1 MLHRLRRFFNA
12 DLAVD
17 LGTAHCRIGL
27 LGEGIVVNEP
37 SVVAVGTG
45 NGRGPS
51 SPVAVGRLARLMQ
64 GRTPDSI
71 AVVRPLSEGVI
82 ADFELCEALLR
93 YLLAKA
99 LPSGL
104 RRRPQVLV
112 AVPQAVTKVEKRA
125 VQNSF
130 QRAGARGVWL
140 ISKAKAAA
148 LGAGLPVAE
157 PLASMVCDI
166 GSGTTEA
173 AVLSLGDTVA
183 ARSVRI
189 AGDQMDQAVADYL
202 RRHYSLRVGLS
213 AAEQLKI
220 ELGSAWA
227 LEEERTQQ
235 ISGLDAISGL
245 PRRATITSE
254 EVRQALAE
262 PLADLVDALK
272 STMDRLSPELA
283 ADLVDHGIL
292 LCGGGALL
300 PGIDRYLSEHTGLPV
315 RIAPEPQTV
324 VAEGLLSCLEHLEQW
339 RPALESSQYDL

>member
-1 MLHRLRRFFNA
+1 MLHRLCRFFNA

-17 LGTAHCRIGL
+17 LGTANCRVAVP
-27 LGEGIVVNEP
+27 GEGVVVNEP

-45 NGRGPS
+45 NGYRRGA
-51 SPVAVGRLARLMQ
+51 PVAVGQLAKLMQ

-71 AVVRPLSEGVI
+71 AVVRPLREGVI

-93 YLLAKA
+93 YLLGKA
-99 LPSGL
+99 RPAGL
-104 RRRPQVLV
+104 HRRPQVLV
-112 AVPQAVTKVEKRA
+112 AVPQAITKVEKRA
-125 VQNSF
+125 VLNSF
-130 QRAGARGVWL
+130 QRAGARQVWL
-140 ISKAKAAA
+140 LSKAKAAA
-148 LGAGLPVAE
+148 MGAGLPVAE

-166 GSGTTEA
+166 GSGTTET

-183 ARSVRI
+183 ARSVRV

-202 RRHYSLRVGLS
+202 RRHYSLRIGLC

-220 ELGSAWA
+220 ELGSAWPQ
-227 LEEERTQQ
+227 EEERSQQ
-235 ISGLDAISGL
+235 ISGLDTISGL

-262 PLADLVDALK
+262 PLADLVDALRA
-272 STMDRLSPELA
+272 TLDGLSPELA
-283 ADLVDHGIL
+283 ADLVDQGVL

-300 PGIDRYLSEHTGLPV
+300 PGIDRFLSEQTGLPV

-324 VAEGLLSCLEHLEQW
+324 VAEGLLSCLEHLDEW
-339 RPALESSQYDL
+339 KPILESSQYDM